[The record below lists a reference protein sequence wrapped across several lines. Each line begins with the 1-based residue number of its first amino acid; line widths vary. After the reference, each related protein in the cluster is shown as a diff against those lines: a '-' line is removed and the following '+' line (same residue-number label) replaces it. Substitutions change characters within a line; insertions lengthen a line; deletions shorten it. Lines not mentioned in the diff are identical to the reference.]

1 MVKRR
6 SSVGCESV
14 GGGKPAEEIC
24 TPNAEGINHKQ
35 ADETTKKEGTQH
47 ATVRNA
53 RIHNLF
59 CVVVIV
65 SGVVDLNG
73 FLS

>member
-1 MVKRR
+1 M
-6 SSVGCESV
+6 
-14 GGGKPAEEIC
+14 AEETC
-24 TPNAEGINHKQ
+24 TPNAEGIFLKSQ
-35 ADETTKKEGTQH
+35 TSRRDDETTKKEGPN

-53 RIHNLF
+53 RIHHLF
-59 CVVVIV
+59 CVVGIV